1 MRLRRR
7 VGRSCDT
14 AQSFPQPPFSGGC
27 PHRLLAAMVPLV
39 ILSQFFRSS
48 IGVIAPNLM
57 QDLSLSPD
65 DLGLLAGSFFL
76 IFAALQLPI
85 GILLDRFGGR
95 RVLSSMMVLTVGG
108 ALAFAAA
115 QSFGLLLVGRLLI
128 GTGCAG
134 LMIGSLTI
142 LGRWYPPDRLAM
154 AMAVL
159 FASAN
164 AGNLIA
170 TLPLAAASSV
180 WGWRATFA
188 GLAVVSAAL
197 TLVFFSIV
205 RDAPDAHGYH
215 ERRPESLP
223 SVVAGVREVF
233 ASRDLLHLLP
243 MIAVGYASTIAV
255 LGVWG
260 GPYLHEVYG
269 LGQVARGKAL
279 SVMAMAMILGTLAY
293 GPLDRRFDT
302 RRGVVA
308 AGAVGTIAVLAVLA
322 SLADAGLWPV
332 TLLLALFAFLSSYS
346 LVVMAHGLAL
356 VPERLAG
363 RGAAM
368 LNAALMGGAGL
379 IQTAIGYLMAAFPDR
394 TGDAAAR
401 PYALMFALI
410 ALLTG
415 GALLVY
421 CGAKDVKPSERKP
434 ARPPT
439 TGHRDKE

>member
-1 MRLRRR
+1 MPPQRRGDHFR
-7 VGRSCDT
+7 GATR
-14 AQSFPQPPFSGGC
+14 PLPEPPLPGAC

-85 GILLDRFGGR
+85 GILLDRYGGR

-115 QSFGLLLVGRLLI
+115 PGFGLLLAGRLLI

-142 LGRWYPPDRLAM
+142 LGRWYAPDRLAM
-154 AMAVL
+154 AMAIL

-180 WGWRATFA
+180 WGWRATFV
-188 GLAVVSAAL
+188 GLAVLSAAL
-197 TLVFFSIV
+197 TLVFFAIV

-215 ERRPESLP
+215 QRRPETLP
-223 SVVAGVREVF
+223 GAAAGVREVF
-233 ASRDLLHLLP
+233 GSRDLLHLLP
-243 MIAVGYASTIAV
+243 MIAIGYASTIAV
-255 LGVWG
+255 LGAWG
-260 GPYLHEVYG
+260 GPFLHEVYG
-269 LGQVARGKAL
+269 LGEVARGEAL

-302 RRGVVA
+302 RRGIVVS
-308 AGAVGTIAVLAVLA
+308 GAVATIIVLGALALLA
-322 SLADAGLWPV
+322 SAGLRLV

-356 VPERLAG
+356 VPEKLAG
-363 RGAAM
+363 RGAAA

-379 IQTAIGYLMAAFPDR
+379 VQTAIGYLMAAYPDR
-394 TGDAAAR
+394 AGGAAAQ

-410 ALLTG
+410 AALTG
-415 GALLVY
+415 AALIVY
-421 CGAKDVKPSERKP
+421 CGARDVRPSDHRGGP
-434 ARPPT
+434 AAA
-439 TGHRDKE
+439 GKSEAS